1 MKKVVWLSANKF
13 GYELLKEAIKIV
25 DIEAIITLKLGS
37 STVMYDNIPNERWK
51 EFGIDVYEIERI
63 NNEKELIKKLSPD
76 IIVMCGWRQIINEE
90 ILNLPKDCFVG
101 FHPTLLPK
109 GRGPAP
115 IINSIM
121 EGYKESGLTFF
132 HVSQGLDDGDVIGQE
147 KFMIDKND
155 YASDVYEKV
164 IDVGKKLVRKYLP
177 MLIEGTAPRTK
188 QDESRATVFNKRTLK
203 DNEIDLNNE
212 SNEQIYK
219 KIRALSKPYNGAYI
233 RKDGKKIVIWRA
245 ELQE

>member
-1 MKKVVWLSANKF
+1 MKKILWLSANKF
-13 GYELLKEAIKIV
+13 GYELLKEAVKIAN
-25 DIEAIITLKLGS
+25 IEAIITLKSGS
-37 STVMYDNIPNERWK
+37 STVMYDGIPNERWK
-51 EFGIDVYEIERI
+51 EFGIDIYEIERI
-63 NNEKELIKKLSPD
+63 NNEKDLIKKLLPD

-115 IINSIM
+115 IINSII

-132 HVSQGLDDGDVIGQE
+132 HVSPGLDDGDIIGQE

-155 YASDVYEKV
+155 YASDVYEKG
-164 IDVGKKLVRKYLP
+164 INAGRNLIRKYLP
-177 MLIEGTAPRTK
+177 TLIEGTAPRIK
-188 QDESRATVFNKRTLK
+188 QDESKATIFKKRSLK

-212 SNEQIYK
+212 NAEQIYR
-219 KIRALSKPYNGAYI
+219 KIRALSKPYKGAYI
-233 RKDGKKIVIWRA
+233 KKDEKKIIIWGA